1 MQENYDYIQDAIVQP
16 GPPSSSLCPCH
27 STYNRIVA
35 GKAELEGQADEV
47 LAKVPGSPDA
57 IDYGKR
63 LQPPVFL
70 KRSMK
75 IMAKIRE
82 KQEGSLEQD
91 GDHQVQV
98 NGLVSRIVPHLN

>member
-1 MQENYDYIQDAIVQP
+1 M
-16 GPPSSSLCPCH
+16 
-27 STYNRIVA
+27 
-35 GKAELEGQADEV
+35 LE
-47 LAKVPGSPDA
+47 KVPGSPDA